1 MKYKFAL
8 AAILFTST
16 LQAQTTTE
24 PLGKGTSWYLDVH
37 AGFNKA
43 VMSGS
48 GVDRMADVATS
59 HGSSL
64 RVEGHQGFEA
74 GINLRRTLGSIF
86 HVKSG
91 INFSQRGTTL
101 WNTPYVEFP
110 VYQSDYIGIP
120 LLVGFA
126 TNYQTDDKIA
136 LSVDLGVALFANLNT
151 DQLDWIIDTHAVTN
165 FIFQPEL
172 SYKIS
177 PLLTIGV
184 QYRYAK
190 DLNSAYTF
198 FYSNVSV
205 PKDYEHYYTTKA
217 LLVSVRFKLPNPT
230 TVNE

>member
-1 MKYKFAL
+1 MKYTFVVAAL
-8 AAILFTST
+8 LITST
-16 LQAQTTTE
+16 LQAQTTTA
-24 PLGKGTSWYLDVH
+24 PLGNLTGWYLDVH

-48 GVDRMADVATS
+48 GVDRMAGVATS
-59 HGSSL
+59 HGSKL
-64 RVEGHQGFEA
+64 RVEGHKGFEA
-74 GINLRRTLGSIF
+74 GINVRKTLGDFF

-110 VYQSDYIGIP
+110 VYQSSYIGIP

-126 TNYQTDDKIA
+126 TNYRTDDKMA
-136 LSVDLGVALFANLNT
+136 LSVDAGIALFANSST
-151 DQLDWIIDTHAVTN
+151 DQLDWIIDTHAVTD

-172 SYKIS
+172 SFKIS
-177 PLLTIGV
+177 PMLTVGI

-217 LLVSVRFKLPNPT
+217 LLVSVRLKLPNPT
-230 TVNE
+230 TVHE